1 MIALLPSVAL
11 ISAVPFSQGTFVAAA
26 LFAGVGLFLG
36 ISNVLIIT
44 VIQTLIP
51 LEMMGRMMSLV
62 MLGSL
67 VGTPIS
73 IFVYGAAASLVP
85 IPWLFV
91 LGASLLGVGLVV
103 GLLQKVTWQSI

>member
-1 MIALLPSVAL
+1 L
-11 ISAVPFSQGTFVAAA
+11 ISFIPFISGTITTAAI
-26 LFAGVGLFLG
+26 FAGAGLFLG

-51 LEMMGRMMSLV
+51 LDMMGRMMSLT

-73 IFVYGAAASLVP
+73 IFAYGAAATVVP

-91 LGASLLGVGLVV
+91 AGSSLIAVCACIGLV
-103 GLLQKVTWQSI
+103 QKVTWQIA